1 MFFKKAELVDSLSRN
16 LAHAR
21 NKRDTFAARV
31 TTLTRQIAEVEVR
44 LSAEHDRLERDS
56 AALEIAA

>member
-31 TTLTRQIAEVEVR
+31 TTLTRQIAELEVR
-44 LSAEHDRLERDS
+44 LSCRKRPARARS
-56 AALEIAA
+56 RCT